1 MPLLMLSKVKSY
13 LLCLL
18 RDADCSAAHWVAYHK
33 ANILHRDI
41 SVGNVLLTHDGKH
54 GLLIDWEL
62 SKRVSRSK
70 QSATATDQNTNAS
83 IQDMSSSPHDSSTST
98 QDTSASVH
106 VASASTLD
114 MNAPAPS
121 TSNSDPTQ
129 QPPGEA
135 QRTIRQPDRTVSPVV
150 FFKSP

>member
-1 MPLLMLSKVKSY
+1 
-13 LLCLL
+13 
-18 RDADCSAAHWVAYHK
+18 VAYHK

-135 QRTIRQPDRTVSPVV
+135 QRGPGSLSLYDCSQNQESSISCRTIWSL
-150 FFKSP
+150 FSGCFSGCL